1 MSYYQALIFMCV
13 FGNLVLRETT
23 FALFLDGNKFSLCDQ
38 SSTLPGYG
46 ILVSHGQPYNRGT
59 VVIMS
64 ALNKS
69 LGPFADPKCI
79 WSYKV
84 QGVFIQKEDKVERGS
99 NISWIFSKSG
109 LQKVSVTAQFDN
121 ETIKNC
127 TFVNVTDCSFISKV
141 KVSTATGSYNISQNH
156 TDITLNSPGLVNF
169 TVSTHSLIDPYFVCK
184 RLYFFWDFGDGH
196 NTSGKHVE
204 HRYNNTGVFCV
215 VLKIYKV
222 FRDDGGKE
230 FIRNITLKIHVK
242 GKPDASSESTN
253 TVVDVSLVL
262 AIFVVSFVFVICI
275 AAYWFRRRLHRHTE
289 VARFDFRASEFQSD
303 FDEPWPRI
311 SCHGNK
317 GFMCRRGSDEHL
329 LNFEQRGHYSSCRK
343 FDDNNPNE
351 KL

>member
-99 NISWIFSKSG
+99 NISWFFSKSG

-127 TFVNVTDCSFISKV
+127 TFVNVT
-141 KVSTATGSYNISQNH
+141 G
-156 TDITLNSPGLVNF
+156 
-169 TVSTHSLIDPYFVCK
+169 STH
-184 RLYFFWDFGDGH
+184 
-196 NTSGKHVE
+196 
-204 HRYNNTGVFCV
+204 
-215 VLKIYKV
+215 
-222 FRDDGGKE
+222 
-230 FIRNITLKIHVK
+230 
-242 GKPDASSESTN
+242 
-253 TVVDVSLVL
+253 
-262 AIFVVSFVFVICI
+262 
-275 AAYWFRRRLHRHTE
+275 
-289 VARFDFRASEFQSD
+289 
-303 FDEPWPRI
+303 
-311 SCHGNK
+311 
-317 GFMCRRGSDEHL
+317 
-329 LNFEQRGHYSSCRK
+329 
-343 FDDNNPNE
+343 
-351 KL
+351 